1 MQLYLRLL
9 HYVKPYW
16 TWLIVAMIC
25 AGGVSGL
32 TAAYAWLVKPVLDE
46 IFIKKDTHMLFTLPF
61 LIVGVALFKGL
72 FAFSQSYLMQYVGS
86 RIIMDLRKKLYHH
99 IILLPL
105 GFHIKHPTGLLMS
118 RVINDVSLMQSSV
131 STVVKDLF
139 QQGLTLVALLIVIFT
154 QDWKLASL
162 AVLALPV
169 AYYPMVR
176 MGRRLKRLS
185 IKGQEK
191 VADMTTA
198 LQETFTGIRV
208 VKAFGKEQFEAQRFQ
223 EKNFH
228 YFNTIMRTTR
238 VSEIASPLMEFFG
251 AIGVAL
257 VILYGGYH
265 VVQGTTTPGTFS
277 SFLAACLMTYNPIRA
292 LLRSYTAIQQAMGAA
307 ERVFTILDLETE
319 EAKDTSKKEIVGIR
333 QGIEFRDIT
342 FQYEGSGRP
351 VLSGI
356 NLYVSVGESIAL
368 VGTSGSGKTTLANLV
383 PRFYDP
389 THGSVLIDG
398 IDTRNITIASLR
410 RLIGIV
416 SQEIVL
422 FDDTVRNNIAYG
434 MQDITLEDVMKAAKA
449 AYAHDFIMKMSQG
462 YDTMIGEQGVKL
474 SVGERQRLS
483 IARALLKSP
492 PILILDEAT
501 SALDPESENIVQK
514 ALQNLMKDRTT
525 FVIAH
530 RLSTIEQVSRIVVL
544 SKGNIVEIG
553 THEELLK
560 NNGIYG
566 RFYHRQFA
574 ARERHAG

>member
-9 HYVKPYW
+9 NYVKPYW
-16 TWLIVAMIC
+16 MWLIVAMLC
-25 AGGVSGL
+25 AGVVSAL
-32 TAAYAWLVKPVLDE
+32 TATYAWLVKPVLDE
-46 IFIKKDTHMLFTLPF
+46 IFIKKDTTMLYYLPI
-61 LIVGVALFKGL
+61 LIVVVALFKGL
-72 FAFSQSYLMQYVGS
+72 FSFSQSYLMQYVGS
-86 RIIMDLRKKLYHH
+86 RIIMDLRKRLYHH

-105 GFHIKHPTGLLMS
+105 GFHVKNPTGLLMS
-118 RVINDVSLMQSSV
+118 RVINDVSQMQSSV

-139 QQGLTLVALLIVIFT
+139 QQGLTLVALLYVIFT

-162 AVLALPV
+162 AVLVLPA

-208 VKAFGKEQFEAQRFQ
+208 VKAFGREQFETQRFQ
-223 EKNFH
+223 EKNLH
-228 YFNTIMRTTR
+228 YFNTVMRTTQ
-238 VSEIASPLMEFFG
+238 VSEIGSPLMELFG
-251 AIGVAL
+251 AIGIAL
-257 VILYGGYH
+257 VILYGGYQ
-265 VVQGTTTPGTFS
+265 VVQREMTPGTFS
-277 SFLAACLMTYNPIRA
+277 AFMAASLMMYNPVRT
-292 LLRSYTAIQQAMGAA
+292 LLKAYTAIQQALGAA
-307 ERVFTILDLETE
+307 ERVFTILDIETE
-319 EAKDTSKKEIVGIR
+319 EARDRSKKEISEIR
-333 QGIEFRDIT
+333 LGIEFRNVS
-342 FQYEGSGRP
+342 FQYEGTTRQ

-356 NLYVSVGESIAL
+356 NLYVSAGESIAL
-368 VGTSGSGKTTLANLV
+368 VGTSGSGKTTLANLI

-389 THGSVLIDG
+389 SQGSILIDG
-398 IDTRNITIASLR
+398 IDMREITIASLR
-410 RLIGIV
+410 KLIGIV

-434 MQDITLEDVMKAAKA
+434 MQHVTLEDTVKAAKA
-449 AYAHDFIMKMSQG
+449 AYAHDFIMKMAYG

-483 IARALLKSP
+483 IARALLKNP

-501 SALDPESENIVQK
+501 SALDPESESIVQK

-530 RLSTIEQVSRIVVL
+530 RLSTIEQVNRIVVL
-544 SKGNIVEIG
+544 TKGSIVEIG

-560 NNGIYG
+560 NNGVYG
-566 RFYHRQFA
+566 RLYHRQFA
-574 ARERHAG
+574 IRERQVG

>member
-1 MQLYLRLL
+1 
-9 HYVKPYW
+9 
-16 TWLIVAMIC
+16 
-25 AGGVSGL
+25 
-32 TAAYAWLVKPVLDE
+32 
-46 IFIKKDTHMLFTLPF
+46 
-61 LIVGVALFKGL
+61 
-72 FAFSQSYLMQYVGS
+72 
-86 RIIMDLRKKLYHH
+86 
-99 IILLPL
+99 
-105 GFHIKHPTGLLMS
+105 
-118 RVINDVSLMQSSV
+118 
-131 STVVKDLF
+131 
-139 QQGLTLVALLIVIFT
+139 
-154 QDWKLASL
+154 
-162 AVLALPV
+162 
-169 AYYPMVR
+169 

-185 IKGQEK
+185 VKGQEK
-191 VADMTTA
+191 VADLTTA

-223 EKNFH
+223 EKNLH
-228 YFNTIMRTTR
+228 YFNTVMRTTQ
-238 VSEIASPLMEFFG
+238 VSEVASPLMEFFG
-251 AIGVAL
+251 AIGIAL

-265 VVQGTTTPGTFS
+265 VVQGTTTPGTFT

-333 QGIEFRDIT
+333 RGIEFRDII
-342 FQYEGSGRP
+342 FQYEGTSRP

-356 NLYVSVGESIAL
+356 NLYVCVGESIAL

-389 THGSVLIDG
+389 TYGSILIDD
-398 IDTRNITIASLR
+398 INIKNITIASLR

-434 MQDITLEDVMKAAKA
+434 MQDITLDDVMKAAKA

-474 SVGERQRLS
+474 SVGERQRLA
-483 IARALLKSP
+483 IARALLKNP

-501 SALDPESENIVQK
+501 SALDPESESIVQK

-560 NNGIYG
+560 NNGIYS

-574 ARERHAG
+574 ARERHVS

>member
-1 MQLYLRLL
+1 MQLYFRLL

-16 TWLIVAMIC
+16 VWLIVAMVC

-32 TAAYAWLVKPVLDE
+32 TATYAWLVKPVLDE
-46 IFIKKDTHMLFTLPF
+46 IFIKKDTAMLLTLPV

-72 FAFSQSYLMQYVGS
+72 FTFSQSYLMQYVGS
-86 RIIMDLRKKLYHH
+86 RIIMDLRKRLYHH

-105 GFHIKHPTGLLMS
+105 GFHVKHPTGLLMS

-139 QQGLTLVALLIVIFT
+139 QQGLTLVALLAVIFT

-162 AVLALPV
+162 AVLVLPV

-185 IKGQEK
+185 VKGQEK
-191 VADMTTA
+191 VADMSTA
-198 LQETFTGIRV
+198 LQETFVGIRV
-208 VKAFGKEQFEAQRFQ
+208 VKAFGREHFEAQRFQ
-223 EKNFH
+223 EKNLH
-228 YFNTIMRTTR
+228 YFNTVMRTTR
-238 VSEIASPLMEFFG
+238 VSEVASPLMEFFG
-251 AIGVAL
+251 AIGIAL
-257 VILYGGYH
+257 VILYGGYQ

-292 LLRSYTAIQQAMGAA
+292 LLRSYTGIQQAMGAA
-307 ERVFTILDLETE
+307 ERVFAILDLETE
-319 EAKDTSKKEIVGIR
+319 EARDRSKKEISGILR
-333 QGIEFRDIT
+333 GIEFRDIS
-342 FQYEGSGRP
+342 FQYDETNRP
-351 VLSGI
+351 VLSDI
-356 NLYVSVGESIAL
+356 HLYVKVGESIAL
-368 VGTSGSGKTTLANLV
+368 VGTSGSGKTTLANLI

-389 THGSVLIDG
+389 TRGSILIDG
-398 IDTRNITIASLR
+398 TDIKNLTIASLR

-434 MQDITLEDVMKAAKA
+434 MEDVALEDVIKAAKA
-449 AYAHDFIMKMSQG
+449 AYAHDFIMKMTRG
-462 YDTMIGEQGVKL
+462 YETMIGEQGVKL

-483 IARALLKSP
+483 IARALLKNP

-501 SALDPESENIVQK
+501 SALDPESESIVQK
-514 ALQNLMKDRTT
+514 ALQNLMKARTT
-525 FVIAH
+525 IVIAH
-530 RLSTIEQVSRIVVL
+530 RLATIEQVSRIVVL
-544 SKGNIVEIG
+544 SKGNIVEMG

-566 RFYHRQFA
+566 RFYQRQFA
-574 ARERHAG
+574 ARERHVG

>member
-9 HYVKPYW
+9 NYVKPYW
-16 TWLIVAMIC
+16 TWLIAAMVC

-46 IFIKKDTHMLFTLPF
+46 VFIKKDATMLFYLPA
-61 LIVGVALFKGL
+61 LIVVVALFKGL
-72 FAFSQSYLMQYVGS
+72 FSFGQSYFMQYVGS
-86 RIIMDLRKKLYHH
+86 RIIMDLRKRLYHH

-105 GFHIKHPTGLLMS
+105 GFHVKHSTGLLMS
-118 RVINDVSLMQSSV
+118 RVINDVSQMQSSV

-139 QQGLTLVALLIVIFT
+139 QQGLTLVALLYVIFSM
-154 QDWKLASL
+154 DWKLAAI
-162 AVLALPV
+162 AVFVLPA

-176 MGRRLKRLS
+176 IGSRLKRLS

-191 VADMTTA
+191 VADMSTA
-198 LQETFTGIRV
+198 LQETFSGIRV
-208 VKAFGKEQFEAQRFQ
+208 VKAFGRERFEAQRFQ
-223 EKNFH
+223 EKNLH

-238 VSEIASPLMEFFG
+238 VSEIGSPLMELFG
-251 AIGVAL
+251 AIGVAS
-257 VILYGGYH
+257 VILYGGYQ

-292 LLRSYTAIQQAMGAA
+292 LLKSYTAIQQAMGAA
-307 ERVFTILDLETE
+307 ERVFAILDLETE
-319 EAKDTSKKEIVGIR
+319 EARDRSKREIAGIR
-333 QGIEFRDIT
+333 EGIEFRNVF
-342 FQYEGSGRP
+342 FQYEGTVRP
-351 VLSGI
+351 VLTGI
-356 NLYVSVGESIAL
+356 DLYVKRGESVAL
-368 VGTSGSGKTTLANLV
+368 VGTSGSGKTTLANLI

-389 THGSVLIDG
+389 TEGSILIDG
-398 IDTRNITIASLR
+398 INLREITIASLR
-410 RLIGIV
+410 KMIGIV

-434 MQDITLEDVMKAAKA
+434 MQEVTLNDIIKAAKD

-483 IARALLKSP
+483 IARALLKNP

-501 SALDPESENIVQK
+501 SALDPESESIVQK
-514 ALQNLMKDRTT
+514 ALQNLMRDRTT

-544 SKGNIVEIG
+544 SKGSIVEIG
-553 THEELLK
+553 SHQELLK
-560 NNGIYG
+560 INGAYG
-566 RFYHRQFA
+566 RLYHRQFA
-574 ARERHAG
+574 TRERQVG